1 VLLVTLFQKV
11 SVFQFVLK
19 TVNLVQNQPLVT
31 NVKTLTITNSPYSK
45 RNVTNVTSNTVKV
58 VMDKP
63 RFVPKVV
70 TLVTN

>member
-1 VLLVTLFQKV
+1 VLLATLFQKV

-31 NVKTLTITNSPYSK
+31 NVKTLTITNSHYSK

>member
-1 VLLVTLFQKV
+1 
-11 SVFQFVLK
+11 VFQFVLK

>member
-1 VLLVTLFQKV
+1 MLLVTLFQKV

>member
-1 VLLVTLFQKV
+1 M
-11 SVFQFVLK
+11 FQFVLK